1 LGGTEQDKSI
11 WNMEY
16 IRALFLSGGLNV
28 TALNNYVTCPM
39 KYFYRNLVRLPS
51 EYSTTLIFGNT
62 VHKALEVFFSD
73 SKTAEKILDSEH
85 LVSIFQKYLSETGM
99 TDRDH
104 KTYLDR
110 GVKLLSEYYNEYHS
124 DWTYRIAI
132 EQNVKKTIT
141 LTDGTELKLSG
152 KLDKIEFLDSE
163 LEGKINLID
172 YKTGKTYSQ
181 KDRHAKESL
190 DRQIIFYHVLLDG
203 YHDGK
208 FIINDAVLDFVEK
221 NKDKG
226 VYEQKRL
233 LVTDKNKE
241 DLLDLIN
248 SVSSEIQSGEFLT
261 KGCKK
266 KECEF
271 CALSKK

>member
-1 LGGTEQDKSI
+1 
-11 WNMEY
+11 
-16 IRALFLSGGLNV
+16 
-28 TALNNYVTCPM
+28 
-39 KYFYRNLVRLPS
+39 
-51 EYSTTLIFGNT
+51 
-62 VHKALEVFFSD
+62 
-73 SKTAEKILDSEH
+73 
-85 LVSIFQKYLSETGM
+85 M

-124 DWTYRIAI
+124 GWTYRIAI

-271 CALSKK
+271 CSLSKK